1 MTINRISTLVP
12 SQLPE
17 FIRDDLNYE
26 TFVSF
31 VEAYYEWMELAN
43 TSNSQ
48 IVTTST
54 SGEGVTFA
62 SKNLQ
67 NYFDIDSTIDG
78 FVDYFTNDFLPYF
91 PENILSDRRKVIKIA
106 KELYQ
111 NKGTPASF
119 NLLFRLLY
127 NSPADVLNTNELVLK
142 PSDGEWYIPKLLKI
156 TASSDNWLDTDIQ
169 NFRVFGDKS
178 KAFATIERVYKNS
191 TKYEVY
197 ISNIE
202 RLFLSGETVTVVDTH
217 NQAVYILNGVI
228 VDPGTPGASTI
239 TGKLVGAITT
249 ITIDSK
255 NRGSTY
261 NVGDPVVVYGGL
273 SSNTGNGATA
283 IVSSVT
289 SGSIQRINTIKEGI
303 GYRTNPNTFISI
315 SGTGGAIAHVGSV
328 NTDPAFVQTVEFPI
342 DVIESKKDVLLGNT
356 SYYFIGM
363 PTANIDTRLV
373 DALTN
378 VSFETYPISSI
389 IVDNEG
395 GGYNSVPTIQAE
407 SLYFDETA
415 NTHNLYSLGILGPI
429 VISSGGEG
437 YEIGDYIQI
446 NGGLG
451 WGASANVVNVTTS
464 GAITEVQYI
473 PYQDDPTAIYPL
485 GGIGYKIEDV
495 LGTSIAP
502 LEQPL
507 NVISANV
514 DAYGAQLYISGVLG
528 YGAEFVV
535 DTNRIGKIGRAHV

>member
-142 PSDGEWYIPKLLKI
+142 PSDGESYIPKLLKI

-202 RLFLSGETVTVVDTH
+202 RLF
-217 NQAVYILNGVI
+217 
-228 VDPGTPGASTI
+228 
-239 TGKLVGAITT
+239 
-249 ITIDSK
+249 
-255 NRGSTY
+255 
-261 NVGDPVVVYGGL
+261 
-273 SSNTGNGATA
+273 
-283 IVSSVT
+283 
-289 SGSIQRINTIKEGI
+289 
-303 GYRTNPNTFISI
+303 
-315 SGTGGAIAHVGSV
+315 
-328 NTDPAFVQTVEFPI
+328 
-342 DVIESKKDVLLGNT
+342 
-356 SYYFIGM
+356 
-363 PTANIDTRLV
+363 
-373 DALTN
+373 
-378 VSFETYPISSI
+378 
-389 IVDNEG
+389 
-395 GGYNSVPTIQAE
+395 
-407 SLYFDETA
+407 
-415 NTHNLYSLGILGPI
+415 
-429 VISSGGEG
+429 
-437 YEIGDYIQI
+437 
-446 NGGLG
+446 
-451 WGASANVVNVTTS
+451 
-464 GAITEVQYI
+464 
-473 PYQDDPTAIYPL
+473 
-485 GGIGYKIEDV
+485 
-495 LGTSIAP
+495 
-502 LEQPL
+502 
-507 NVISANV
+507 
-514 DAYGAQLYISGVLG
+514 
-528 YGAEFVV
+528 
-535 DTNRIGKIGRAHV
+535 